1 MMRVKVLFFGMLK
14 DIVGQTEDQVI
25 LEEGASI
32 GQLYE
37 SYAARL
43 PRLAAHSSSILFS
56 RNRVFAGRSEPLQ
69 EGDEVAFL
77 PPVSGGAPGRAED
90 SEGDS
95 EPETVHRLTREPIDS
110 RALVEELKRGK
121 DGAVVVF
128 EGIVRNHSRDPS
140 RDQKSGDRAT
150 LYLEYESYEPMALE
164 KMREITAEVKRDFP
178 VDRVG
183 IVHRLGRLEIG
194 EASVVIVVT
203 SGHRREAFEAC
214 RYTIDRL
221 KRIVPIW
228 KKEFFADGAVWVEG
242 EQANCET
249 SREAVSKPGKP

>member
-1 MMRVKVLFFGMLK
+1 MRINVLFFGMLK
-14 DIVGQTEDQVI
+14 DIVGQTEDHVI

-37 SYAARL
+37 IYAARL
-43 PRLAAHSSSILFS
+43 PRLAKHSSSILFS
-56 RNRVFAGRSEPLQ
+56 RNREFADRSELLQ

-90 SEGDS
+90 SEGCS

-128 EGIVRNHSRDPS
+128 EGIVRNHSRD
-140 RDQKSGDRAT
+140 RAT

-178 VDRVG
+178 VDRIG

-242 EQANCET
+242 EQA
-249 SREAVSKPGKP
+249 SG

>member
-1 MMRVKVLFFGMLK
+1 MMRINVLFFGMLK
-14 DIVGQTEDQVI
+14 DIVGQTEDHVI

-37 SYAARL
+37 IYAARL
-43 PRLAAHSSSILFS
+43 PRLAKHSSSILFS
-56 RNRVFAGRSEPLQ
+56 RNREFADRSELLQ

-90 SEGDS
+90 SEGCS

-128 EGIVRNHSRDPS
+128 EGIVRNHSRD
-140 RDQKSGDRAT
+140 RAT

-178 VDRVG
+178 VDRIG

-242 EQANCET
+242 EQT
-249 SREAVSKPGKP
+249 SG

>member
-1 MMRVKVLFFGMLK
+1 MMRINVLFFGMLK
-14 DIVGQTEDQVI
+14 DIVGQTEDHVI

-37 SYAARL
+37 IYAARL
-43 PRLAAHSSSILFS
+43 PRLAKHSSSILFS
-56 RNRVFAGRSEPLQ
+56 RNRAFADRSELLQ

-90 SEGDS
+90 SDGCS

-128 EGIVRNHSRDPS
+128 EGIVRNHSK
-140 RDQKSGDRAT
+140 DQASGERAT

-194 EASVVIVVT
+194 EACVVIVVT
-203 SGHRREAFEAC
+203 SGLRREAFEGC
-214 RYTIDRL
+214 RYTIVRL
-221 KRIVPIW
+221 KRIVRIW
-228 KKEFFADGAVWVEG
+228 K
-242 EQANCET
+242 
-249 SREAVSKPGKP
+249 

>member
-1 MMRVKVLFFGMLK
+1 MMRINVLFFGMLK
-14 DIVGQTEDQVI
+14 DIVGQTEDHVI

-37 SYAARL
+37 IYAARL
-43 PRLAAHSSSILFS
+43 PRLAKHSSSILFS
-56 RNRVFAGRSEPLQ
+56 RNREFVGRSELLQ

-90 SEGDS
+90 SDGCS

-128 EGIVRNHSRDPS
+128 EGIVRNHSR
-140 RDQKSGDRAT
+140 DRAT

-242 EQANCET
+242 EPTDRET
-249 SREAVSKPGKP
+249 SREAGCKPGKP

>member
-1 MMRVKVLFFGMLK
+1 MRIKVLFFGMLK
-14 DIVGQTEDQVI
+14 DIAGRTEDHMI

-32 GQLYE
+32 GRLYE
-37 SYAARL
+37 IYAARL
-43 PRLAAHSSSILFS
+43 PRLAEHSSSIIFS
-56 RNRVFAGRSEPLQ
+56 RNREFADRSECLQ

-77 PPVSGGAPGRAED
+77 PPVSGGAPGRA
-90 SEGDS
+90 GDS
-95 EPETVHRLTREPIDS
+95 DGCSAPVSVQRLTREAIDS
-110 RALVEELKRGK
+110 RALVDELKRGE

-128 EGIVRNHSRDPS
+128 EGIVRNHSRYKASNDTEP
-140 RDQKSGDRAT
+140 RERAT
-150 LYLEYESYEPMALE
+150 LYLEYEAYEPMALE

-203 SGHRREAFEAC
+203 SEHRRAAFDAS
-214 RYTIDRL
+214 RYAIDRL

-242 EQANCET
+242 EKASSET
-249 SREAVSKPGKP
+249 GNS

>member
-1 MMRVKVLFFGMLK
+1 MRINVLFFGMLK
-14 DIVGQTEDQVI
+14 DIVGQTEDHMI

-37 SYAARL
+37 IYAARL
-43 PRLAAHSSSILFS
+43 PRLAKHSSSILFS
-56 RNRVFAGRSEPLQ
+56 RNREFVGRSELLQ

-90 SEGDS
+90 SDGCS

-128 EGIVRNHSRDPS
+128 EGIVRNHSRVQAS
-140 RDQKSGDRAT
+140 RDQKSGERAT

-228 KKEFFADGAVWVEG
+228 KKEFFADGSVWVEG
-242 EQANCET
+242 EPTGRET
-249 SREAVSKPGKP
+249 SREAGCKPGKP

>member
-1 MMRVKVLFFGMLK
+1 MRIKVLFFGILK
-14 DIVGQTEDQVI
+14 DIVGQREDHMI

-37 SYAARL
+37 IYAARL
-43 PRLAAHSSSILFS
+43 PRLAKHSSSIIFS
-56 RNRVFAGRSEPLQ
+56 RNREFADRSEPLQ

-77 PPVSGGAPGRAED
+77 PPVSGGAPDLAENI
-90 SEGDS
+90 EGCS

-110 RALVEELKRGK
+110 HALVEELKRGK

-128 EGIVRNHSRDPS
+128 EGIVRNHSRY
-140 RDQKSGDRAT
+140 QNSGDRAT

-242 EQANCET
+242 EQANCDAGRKTEN
-249 SREAVSKPGKP
+249 R

>member
-1 MMRVKVLFFGMLK
+1 MMRINVLFFGMLK
-14 DIVGQTEDQVI
+14 DIVGQTEDHVI

-37 SYAARL
+37 IYAARL
-43 PRLAAHSSSILFS
+43 PRLAKHSSSILFS
-56 RNRVFAGRSEPLQ
+56 RNRAFADRSELLQ

-90 SEGDS
+90 SEGCS

-128 EGIVRNHSRDPS
+128 EGIVRNHS
-140 RDQKSGDRAT
+140 KDRAT

-242 EQANCET
+242 EQTGRET
-249 SREAVSKPGKP
+249 SREAGCEPGKP